1 MLYAQ
6 LIFHY
11 QKVGVSVLI
20 LSRRDGE
27 TIRVEIGPNRY
38 VTVTVL
44 RSKIQGEA
52 KLGITAPPDVIVHR
66 EEVWERI
73 EKGKPR

>member
-1 MLYAQ
+1 MG
-6 LIFHY
+6 F
-11 QKVGVSVLI
+11 LI
-20 LSRRDGE
+20 LTRRDGE
-27 TIRVEIGPNRY
+27 TIRLEIAPNTY

-44 RSKIQGEA
+44 RSKIKGEA

-73 EKGKPR
+73 AKGERPR